1 MQTSKTKDTSTLE
14 EPKTPLE
21 TSSSP
26 LEQKKSVQTSKTE
39 SSTKAPQKVIVDQ
52 DLPKKVSGL
61 SLKSIATKKKHKA
74 KQLERKEADKIEI
87 LEAFTEAELLLAWD
101 KYIKHVKKKGRK
113 ILASNLAADR
123 PKLEG
128 TIIKLELPND
138 TMKKEIELE
147 QGSLMAYLKEKLRN
161 TDLQLEIMVNEEVSR
176 KYAFTPIEKYN
187 KLKEK
192 NPLIEKLKETFD
204 LDI

>member
-1 MQTSKTKDTSTLE
+1 M
-14 EPKTPLE
+14 E
-21 TSSSP
+21 TSDSSP
-26 LEQKKSVQTSKTE
+26 KQKSTASPQTEKTSADVGHTPKHTE
-39 SSTKAPQKVIVDQ
+39 HEKKK
-52 DLPKKVSGL
+52 PKKVSGL
-61 SLKSIATKKKHKA
+61 SLKSIAAKKKHKEE
-74 KQLERKEADKIEI
+74 QLKKKKTHKVEI
-87 LEAFTEAELLLAWD
+87 LEEFTETELLQAWD
-101 KYIKHVKKKGRK
+101 KYIKYLNKKGQK

-123 PKLEG
+123 PELEG

-147 QGSLMAYLKEKLRN
+147 QGALMSYLKEKLRN
-161 TDLQLEIMVNEEVSR
+161 TDLSLEINVNEEVSK

-192 NPLIEKLKETFD
+192 NPLVQKLKDTFD